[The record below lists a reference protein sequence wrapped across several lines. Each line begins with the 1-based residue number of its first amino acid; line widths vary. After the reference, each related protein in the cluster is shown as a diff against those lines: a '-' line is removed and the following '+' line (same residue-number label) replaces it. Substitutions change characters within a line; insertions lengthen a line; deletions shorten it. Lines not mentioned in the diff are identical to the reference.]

1 MSEKKP
7 GAGLEDVVAGESSIC
22 FIDGLKGILR
32 YRGYAAQDLATK
44 GSFEETL
51 YLLWNGELPNK
62 AQLTEL
68 RALLAE
74 NATPPAEAFA
84 VMRTLPKDIHPMAAL
99 RTAMSVAGHSDPD
112 VESSAKDPAAG
123 RRSAARLQ
131 AWVVGLVAGWDR
143 IRHGKEP
150 IPAKAGLSLAGQ
162 LLYQL
167 NGQEPSAVAESV
179 MDECLTLHADHE
191 LNASTFTC
199 RVAAATL
206 TDIWSAVVGGIGA
219 LKGPLH
225 GGANTDVMHMLI
237 EIHESGK
244 GVAGADEWVRTAL
257 ANKRKISGFGHR
269 VYRAPDPRA
278 TRLKVLSKKMAEDTG
293 VSIWYDLSLAV
304 EKAFSEQKSLPANVD
319 FFSASTYYVMN
330 VAPDMYTPIFA
341 VSRMSGWT
349 AHTLEQY
356 ANNRLIRPRADYIGP
371 DAREVPPLESR

>member
-32 YRGYAAQDLATK
+32 YRGYPAQDLATK
-44 GSFEETL
+44 CSFEETL
-51 YLLWNGELPNK
+51 YLLWNAELPNK
-62 AQLTEL
+62 GQLAEL
-68 RALLAE
+68 RAQLDSY
-74 NATPPAEAFA
+74 ATPPAEAIA
-84 VMRTLPKDIHPMAAL
+84 AMRTLPKDIHPMAAI
-99 RTAMSVAGHSDPD
+99 RTAMSVAGHYDPD
-112 VESSAKDPAAG
+112 AEKSAKDPAAG

-131 AWVVGLVAGWDR
+131 AWIIPIVAAWDR

-150 IPAKAGLSLAGQ
+150 IAPKPGLSLAAQ
-162 LLYQL
+162 LMYQL
-167 NGQEPSAVAESV
+167 NGELPSAAAEKT

-225 GGANTDVMHMLI
+225 GGANTDVMNMLL
-237 EIHESGK
+237 EIDQSGK
-244 GVAGADEWVRTAL
+244 GVEGAGEWVREAL

-278 TRLKVLSKKMAEDTG
+278 TRLKQLSKLMADDTG
-293 VSIWYDLSLAV
+293 VQTWYDLSLAV
-304 EKAFSEQKSLPANVD
+304 EKAFAEQKQLPANVD
-319 FFSASTYYVMN
+319 FFSASTYYVMKI
-330 VAPDMYTPIFA
+330 APDMYTPIFA

-356 ANNRLIRPRADYIGP
+356 ANNRLIRPRADYTGS
-371 DAREVPPLESR
+371 DGREVAPIETR